1 MILMDTRPSLSE
13 TEEGEIVD
21 DSGTLDSEE
30 DDRNKRKVE
39 EVTKGMAALA
49 GPGQP
54 SPQSQATDE
63 SSQERRLS
71 AGSRHDS
78 AVETSGREKG
88 DSHER
93 DRKHKDD

>member
-1 MILMDTRPSLSE
+1 MIFMDTRPSLSE

-21 DSGTLDSEE
+21 DSGTFASEE
-30 DDRNKRKVE
+30 DDRNKLEVE
-39 EVTKGMAALA
+39 EVTNGMAALS
-49 GPGQP
+49 GPGQ
-54 SPQSQATDE
+54 SAPQSQATDE

-71 AGSRHDS
+71 DGSRDDS